1 MFQKIKLLLVFI
13 FIANNITAQFYFTE
27 PSLKF
32 SKVLDYVNNFYVDTV
47 NQNKLVEKAIVEMLK
62 ELDPHSSYLTPKEV
76 KEMNEPLQGNFEG
89 IGVQFNIFN
98 DTIMVVNP
106 IPGGPSEKLGV
117 IAGDR
122 IIKIDGKNVAG
133 IKISNNDV
141 FSKLRGKKGT
151 IVTISVLRHSYNGLI
166 DFTITRDKIPI
177 YSVDAK
183 YMLMPEVGY
192 IKLNRFAQTTGK
204 EMEEAMQMLLNKG
217 MKSLVL
223 DLTGNGGG
231 YLEEAVNLADHF
243 LEKKKLLVYTKG
255 EHNPQQN
262 YEATVNGLFEKG
274 KLIVLIDES
283 SASASEIL
291 AGAIQDWDRGLI
303 IGRRSFGKGL
313 VQRPLYLPDG
323 SMLRLTVAR
332 YYTPGGRSIQK
343 PYQAGN
349 SDYEKD
355 LLKRYTNGEYS
366 NKDSIHFNDSLKS
379 YTLIQKR
386 LVFGGGGIMPD
397 IFVPLDTMGYTNFY
411 RDILRKGILNR
422 FVIDYIDKHR
432 TELKTNYTSF
442 EYYKNNF
449 TVTEQIF
456 NHLKAFSEK
465 DSIKTDTEQFEKSKP
480 EISKLLKAY
489 FARDI
494 WDSSEFYE
502 IFNSD
507 EPLILKAK
515 DALKNWEATQKKYLT
530 K

>member
-1 MFQKIKLLLVFI
+1 L
-13 FIANNITAQFYFTE
+13 
-27 PSLKF
+27 
-32 SKVLDYVNNFYVDTV
+32 
-47 NQNKLVEKAIVEMLK
+47 
-62 ELDPHSSYLTPKEV
+62 
-76 KEMNEPLQGNFEG
+76 
-89 IGVQFNIFN
+89 
-98 DTIMVVNP
+98 VVNP

-151 IVTISVLRHSYNGLI
+151 IVTISVLRHNYKNLI

-177 YSVDAK
+177 YSIDAK

-204 EMEEAMQMLLNKG
+204 EMEEAMQILLKKG
-217 MKSLVL
+217 MESLVL

-243 LEKKKLLVYTKG
+243 LDKKKLIVYTKG
-255 EHNPQQN
+255 EHSPQQN
-262 YEATVNGLFEKG
+262 YESTSYGLFEKG

-291 AGAIQDWDRGLI
+291 AGAIQDWDRGII

-313 VQRPLYLPDG
+313 VQRPFYLPDA

-343 PYQAGN
+343 SYEKGYN
-349 SDYEKD
+349 DYEKD
-355 LLKRYTNGEYS
+355 LLKRYTQGEFS

-379 YTLIQKR
+379 FTLVNKR
-386 LVFGGGGIMPD
+386 VVYGGGGIMPD
-397 IFVPLDTMGYTNFY
+397 IFVPIDTLGYTDYY

-432 TELKTNYTSF
+432 DNLKATYTNF
-442 EYYKNNF
+442 ESYKNTF
-449 TVTEQIF
+449 TINAEI
-456 NHLKAFSEK
+456 LSELRK
-465 DSIKTDTEQFEKSKP
+465 FAETDSVKTTNEQFEKSKD
-480 EISKLLKAY
+480 EISKLLIAY
-489 FARDI
+489 IARDL

-502 IFNSD
+502 IFNAD
-507 EPLILKAK
+507 EPIINKAK
-515 DALKNWEATQKKYLT
+515 EVINNWDNTQKSLNK